1 MISLLRKTWLLW
13 TLYLTILVP
22 VAYILT
28 TVPKIDSLLWING
41 HHNAFLDQFFKYYT
55 HFGDGLFYIALI
67 ILLFLKN
74 RPAGWKALA
83 SYALTSIVAQV
94 MKNYVYED
102 ALRPRAV
109 LNDDSKLHFI
119 DGVEIYFLSSFPSGH
134 TTSAFSIALL
144 LSWLYPKK
152 LNMILLFLYAVG
164 VAYSRMYLGQHFL
177 VDVTAGSGIGMIV
190 TALVIA
196 GLEAIKKAKH
206 GEIKKLN

>member
-13 TLYLTILVP
+13 TLYLITLVP

-28 TVPKIDSLLWING
+28 TVPKIESLLWING
-41 HHNAFLDQFFKYYT
+41 HHNAFLDQFFRYYT
-55 HFGDGLFYIALI
+55 HLGDGLFYITLI
-67 ILLFLKN
+67 ILLLWKN